1 MGSQMGRTEKNIVDA
16 FNRLIAK
23 QELADITSAMI
34 AHEAEIS
41 KSTFY
46 RYFDDKYDVMNFNF
60 KELLDDCVVRSD
72 NYRDMFLLI
81 FQRMETEWK
90 TLLKA
95 FNSTGVNSFENY
107 IYNYSKEIALSIT
120 KQNRG
125 GKSMTPEELFQTD
138 LFCFGISHVYQK
150 WASGDYSLSAQAA
163 ADLLYSMVPRSLKHS
178 WFTDTEL
185 WKEFRTNSPF

>member
-1 MGSQMGRTEKNIVDA
+1 MGRTQKNIVDA

-46 RYFDDKYDVMNFNF
+46 RYFDDKYDVMNYNF
-60 KELLDDCVVRSD
+60 KELLDDCVMHSS

-81 FQRMETEWK
+81 LQRMETEWK

-95 FNSTGVNSFENY
+95 FNSTGINSLENY
-107 IYNYSKEIALSIT
+107 IYNYSKEIAIAIT
-120 KQNRG
+120 KQNRN
-125 GKSMTPEELFQTD
+125 GKNMTPEELFQTE
-138 LFCFGISHVYQK
+138 LFCSGVSHVYRK
-150 WASGDYSLSAQAA
+150 WAGGDYTISAQTA
-163 ADLLYSMVPRSLKHS
+163 ADLLYSMIPPSLKHS
-178 WFTDTEL
+178 WFTDTER
-185 WKEFRTNSPF
+185 WQERNTVFPFEK